1 EEEAMKEN
9 TGAVHV
15 QIPVDVATFLLNEKR
30 DDIRTIE
37 LRHKVNIV
45 LIPNI
50 HLETPAHEIV
60 RLRHDQLNIDDQALP
75 SYKMVEP
82 PPTEAYQPPSAQAEP
97 RASRPEAAVR
107 GITPSQPAPVV
118 EPKASVQ
125 PPKAAPSGAME
136 QFGIIYKIFGWF
148 RGNRH

>member
-1 EEEAMKEN
+1 M
-9 TGAVHV
+9 V

-60 RLRHDQLNIDDQALP
+60 RLRHDQLNLEDQVLP
-75 SYKMVEP
+75 SYKMVEA
-82 PPTEAYQPPSAQAEP
+82 PPTEAYQPPSAQTRTAQPSRGRRQGHHAFTAGARGRAENHDSANP
-97 RASRPEAAVR
+97 GRPAR
-107 GITPSQPAPVV
+107 R
-118 EPKASVQ
+118 
-125 PPKAAPSGAME
+125 SGTA
-136 QFGIIYKIFGWF
+136 GHH
-148 RGNRH
+148 R